1 MKNKKYKLS
10 KKDSLSETISIIKE
24 NPFKDNFD
32 FQLALGTIPSAV
44 LSMAL
49 ADEIFLKVI
58 VPSLLCGSS
67 ALLIYNG
74 LKKYSSKEK
83 LEELQIMF
91 RKKGIQINILDD
103 FIETKEI
110 SDENGQKY
118 VLNSF
123 NDDKRIISKDNERFI
138 YFDKDNYDGIQVT
151 DAFTKKFHSKQ

>member
-24 NPFKDNFD
+24 NPFKDNLD

-91 RKKGIQINILDD
+91 RKKGIEINILDD

-110 SDENGQKY
+110 LDENGQKY

-123 NDDKRIISKDNERFI
+123 NDEKRIISKDNERFI
-138 YFDKDNYDGIQVT
+138 YFDKDNYDGIEVT
-151 DAFTKKFHSKQ
+151 DAFRKKFHSK

>member
-1 MKNKKYKLS
+1 MKNKKYKLCKTDILS
-10 KKDSLSETISIIKE
+10 KTIATIKDD
-24 NPFKDNFD
+24 NFKDNLD
-32 FQLALGTIPSAV
+32 FQLAFANIPSAV

-91 RKKGIQINILDD
+91 RKKGIEINILDD

-138 YFDKDNYDGIQVT
+138 YFDKDNYDGIEVT
-151 DAFTKKFHSKQ
+151 DAFRKKFHSKQ